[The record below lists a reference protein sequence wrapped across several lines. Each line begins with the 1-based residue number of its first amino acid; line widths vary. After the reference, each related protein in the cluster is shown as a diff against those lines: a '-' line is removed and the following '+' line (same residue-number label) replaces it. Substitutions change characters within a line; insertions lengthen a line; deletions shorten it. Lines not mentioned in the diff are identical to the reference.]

1 MSNMTHYD
9 NTKTYDNKK
18 EMIMDRFIVPIS
30 SSYFRI
36 IDKFE
41 YNVEKD
47 IIEII
52 ADNIS
57 TTIGQE
63 CKIIRGSPNDSQK
76 KILVKIKQWYDKWE
90 EYLKQE
96 ELNGK

>member
-1 MSNMTHYD
+1 MLFRSIISFSQSRYAES
-9 NTKTYDNKK
+9 TKIYDNKK

-57 TTIGQE
+57 TTIV
-63 CKIIRGSPNDSQK
+63 IR
-76 KILVKIKQWYDKWE
+76 
-90 EYLKQE
+90 
-96 ELNGK
+96 

>member
-1 MSNMTHYD
+1 MAHYD
-9 NTKTYDNKK
+9 STKTYENKK

-30 SSYFRI
+30 SSHFRI

-47 IIEII
+47 IIEIV

-57 TTIGQE
+57 AAVGQE
-63 CKIIRGSPNDSQK
+63 CKIIRGSPSGSQK

-90 EYLKQE
+90 EYLK
-96 ELNGK
+96 

>member
-1 MSNMTHYD
+1 MSNMAHYD
-9 NTKTYDNKK
+9 STKTYDNKK

>member
-1 MSNMTHYD
+1 MAHYD
-9 NTKTYDNKK
+9 STKTYDNKK

-30 SSYFRI
+30 SSHFRI

-41 YNVEKD
+41 YNVDKD
-47 IIEII
+47 IIGIV

-57 TTIGQE
+57 ATIGQE

-90 EYLKQE
+90 EYLK
-96 ELNGK
+96 

>member
-1 MSNMTHYD
+1 MAHYD
-9 NTKTYDNKK
+9 STKTYENKK
-18 EMIMDRFIVPIS
+18 EMVMGRFIVPIS
-30 SSYFRI
+30 SSHFRI

-47 IIEII
+47 IIEIV

-57 TTIGQE
+57 AAIGQE
-63 CKIIRGSPNDSQK
+63 CKIIRGSPNGSQK

-90 EYLKQE
+90 EYLK
-96 ELNGK
+96 

>member
-1 MSNMTHYD
+1 MAHYD
-9 NTKTYDNKK
+9 STKTYENKK
-18 EMIMDRFIVPIS
+18 EMVMGRFIVPIS
-30 SSYFRI
+30 SSHFRI

-47 IIEII
+47 IIEIV

-57 TTIGQE
+57 AAVGQE
-63 CKIIRGSPNDSQK
+63 CKIIRGSPSGSQK

-90 EYLKQE
+90 EYLK
-96 ELNGK
+96 

>member
-1 MSNMTHYD
+1 MAHYD
-9 NTKTYDNKK
+9 STKTYDNKK
-18 EMIMDRFIVPIS
+18 EMIMNRFIVPIS
-30 SSYFRI
+30 LSHFRI

-47 IIEII
+47 IIEIV

-57 TTIGQE
+57 ATIGQE
-63 CKIIRGSPNDSQK
+63 CKIIRGSPNGSQK

-90 EYLKQE
+90 EYLK
-96 ELNGK
+96 

>member
-1 MSNMTHYD
+1 MSNMAHYD
-9 NTKTYDNKK
+9 STKTYDNKK

-41 YNVEKD
+41 YNVEKN

-63 CKIIRGSPNDSQK
+63 CKIIRGSLNDSQK

>member
-1 MSNMTHYD
+1 MSNMAHYD
-9 NTKTYDNKK
+9 STKTYDNKK

-41 YNVEKD
+41 YNVDKD
-47 IIEII
+47 IIEIV

>member
-1 MSNMTHYD
+1 MAHYES
-9 NTKTYDNKK
+9 TKTYDNKK

-90 EYLKQE
+90 EYLK
-96 ELNGK
+96 

>member
-1 MSNMTHYD
+1 MAHYD
-9 NTKTYDNKK
+9 STKTYDNKK

-30 SSYFRI
+30 SSHFRI

-47 IIEII
+47 IIEIV

-57 TTIGQE
+57 ATIGQE
-63 CKIIRGSPNDSQK
+63 CKTIRGSPNGSQK

-90 EYLKQE
+90 EYLK
-96 ELNGK
+96 